1 MHDRTV
7 IHAAAA
13 AILALGTAFAAT
25 PAISATEMRVSIFAG
40 PNHAIMTHGYPRF
53 IKGVEADSKGDIK
66 VKMFVGGQLLG
77 AQAMLGGLR
86 DGVADAGF
94 MVLPYWPAQL
104 PISKFVADLGFLGT
118 DGAAMAGALSEFK
131 LLSCPDCVQ
140 EFAAQGVVYGGAF
153 ATPPYALLTRTKV
166 STLDEVKGKKLR
178 SGGPLW
184 NRWAAAVGAV
194 PSSVPA
200 DDMYDSIS
208 RGVLD
213 GTMVSVASLKN
224 YQLWDVT
231 KHVTL
236 ANLGTYSGTPAS
248 LSLAFWRKL
257 SPAGRSAILANLA
270 HVNAGTTIG
279 YWENDDEVMKAAD
292 SKGVKIYKPD
302 ATLAKATQ
310 DFAAKD
316 LAMVVAEAGKAN
328 IKNAEQKFEA
338 FKGIAAK
345 WHKLAPEA
353 GYNHDKLVAL
363 FNREIFSKLDSA
375 KYGM

>member
-1 MHDRTV
+1 MPIRSLISTAAVALTV
-7 IHAAAA
+7 GAT
-13 AILALGTAFAAT
+13 LATM
-25 PAISATEMRVSIFAG
+25 PAGAATEMRVNIFAG

-104 PISKFVADLGFLGT
+104 PISKFMADLGFLGT
-118 DGAAMAGALSEFK
+118 DGAAMAGAISEFK

-140 EFAAQGVVYGGAF
+140 EFASQGVVYGGAF

-224 YQLWDVT
+224 YQLWEVT

-236 ANLGTYSGTPAS
+236 ADLGTYSGTPAS
-248 LSLAFWRKL
+248 MSLAFWRKL
-257 SPAGRSAILANLA
+257 TPDGRRAIINNLA
-270 HVNAGTTIG
+270 HVDAGTTVG
-279 YWENDDEVMKAAD
+279 YWENDQEVIKAAD
-292 SKGVKIYKPD
+292 SKGVKIYKPE
-302 ATLAKATQ
+302 ASLAKATQ
-310 DFAAKD
+310 DFATKD
-316 LAMVVAEAGKAN
+316 LAMVVAEASKAN
-328 IKNAEQKFEA
+328 VKNAEQKFEA
-338 FKGIAAK
+338 FKAIAAK
-345 WHKLAPEA
+345 WHKIAPEA
-353 GYNHDKLVAL
+353 GYDHDKLVAL
-363 FNREIFSKLDSA
+363 FNREIFSKLDSS

>member
-1 MHDRTV
+1 MHIRSLISTAAV
-7 IHAAAA
+7 ALTAGAALAAMPAHA
-13 AILALGTAFAAT
+13 
-25 PAISATEMRVSIFAG
+25 ATEMRVNIFAG

-86 DGVADAGF
+86 DGIADAGF

-104 PISKFVADLGFLGT
+104 PISKFIADLGFLGT
-118 DGAAMAGALSEFK
+118 DGAAMAGAISEFK

-140 EFAAQGVVYGGAF
+140 EFTSQGVVYGGAF

-166 STLDEVKGKKLR
+166 STLEEVKGKKLR

-236 ANLGTYSGTPAS
+236 ADLGTYSGTPAS

-257 SPAGRSAILANLA
+257 TPDGRRAIINNLA
-270 HVNAGTTIG
+270 HVDAGTTVG
-279 YWENDDEVMKAAD
+279 YWENDQEVINAAE

-302 ATLAKATQ
+302 ASLAKATQ
-310 DFAAKD
+310 DFATKD
-316 LAMVVAEAGKAN
+316 LAMVVAEASKAN
-328 IKNAEQKFEA
+328 VKNAEQKFEA
-338 FKGIAAK
+338 FKALAAK

-353 GYNHDKLVAL
+353 AYDHDKLVAL
-363 FNREIFSKLDSA
+363 FNREIFSKLDAS